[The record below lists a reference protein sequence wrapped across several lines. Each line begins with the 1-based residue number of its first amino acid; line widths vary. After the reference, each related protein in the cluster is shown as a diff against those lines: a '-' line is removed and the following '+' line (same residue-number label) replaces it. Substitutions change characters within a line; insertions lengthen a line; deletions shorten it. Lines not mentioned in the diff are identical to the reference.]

1 MPDKYYNGIYYDDN
15 NKPYNY
21 DTHGNKAYYG
31 KENANLNPDGYYYD
45 TDTGDLSG
53 PVLRQDESVKKN
65 HEKQMSIGDMREQD
79 YAEKNRELKEQQS
92 KEEQIKSIGSV
103 KIYEGMK
110 SFKTMLD
117 KLKNKFCK
125 NRAIYTMYVKMTLNN
140 NKTVLVDST
149 SKDWDENCLVSFKYE
164 LNGSGEGNQFVLDL
178 LFKPND
184 RSFKSIK
191 TLEAKLL
198 SNVGICEVDENNK
211 ENNEKLKSID
221 YLYNNC
227 SFQYGYGDDI
237 SLRSPTYNGLITGYT
252 SKIDNGNL
260 RYTIKGIG
268 GLNSLNETRISTKEE
283 YLVDEKGN
291 EITNPLAYIK
301 NIVRIELEEKG
312 LYTLKILD
320 NIDPEKVV
328 TIGDD
333 YKQFNQKNIFQ
344 VINDI
349 LAQCISSDQYKVM
362 TGEDATNSSSNTEQQ
377 EDKVEDQST
386 NSNNEESNQNNS
398 NDDKPVKKSIMPT
411 QKQLYGYFVEDVS
424 TTISNDSSSNESKTN
439 SDDNNQDNK
448 PKSCKGTIYIY
459 KIPSA
464 NGAENKEATENIS
477 ADLNITFNWFGPG
490 VDGDSSY
497 TGIVK
502 DWNPQY
508 DGSTLYGLAVNLLSH
523 DNSTVYYTMDYDGN
537 LIQVQG
543 LGAAR
548 EGTLDDSSKNAV
560 ASTIQEYS
568 NWAFVTQYP
577 YSANM
582 TIIGCPCEIPMTGKI
597 AVNALIGSEKHHTSG
612 IYFVLKKTDTINSGG
627 FWTELELFKIQR
639 GYDPEYSEIKDDTS
653 KTDNPTDKNKSDS
666 EKQPITQDDA
676 INNGLGPA
684 NPDAYYKDKDGNIHK
699 KGEFEINSFDV
710 SDFTFEKMNSLL
722 TGQNNKE
729 KYPTGP
735 WRTK

>member
-1 MPDKYYNGIYYDDN
+1 MPTQGKKYNIQYESNGKAYIIDDN
-15 NKPYNY
+15 GSKIYISSK
-21 DTHGNKAYYG
+21 DK
-31 KENANLNPDGYYYD
+31 
-45 TDTGDLSG
+45 
-53 PVLRQDESVKKN
+53 
-65 HEKQMSIGDMREQD
+65 KQMSIGDMREQD
-79 YAEKNRELKEQQS
+79 YAEKNKELKEQQA
-92 KEEQIKSIGSV
+92 KEEQIKSIGSTR
-103 KIYEGMK
+103 IYEWMK
-110 SFKTMLD
+110 SFKTTLD

-125 NRAIYTMYVKMTLNN
+125 NRAMYTMYVKMTLNN
-140 NKTVLVDST
+140 SKTVLVDST

-328 TIGDD
+328 TVGND

-362 TGEDATNSSSNTEQQ
+362 TGEDATNDSSNTEQKD
-377 EDKVEDQST
+377 DKVEDQST
-386 NSNNEESNQNNS
+386 NSNNESNQDSSNNDNDS
-398 NDDKPVKKSIMPT
+398 NDDKHVKKSIMPT
-411 QKQLYGYFVEDVS
+411 QKQLYGYFVEDIS
-424 TTISNDSSSNESKTN
+424 TTISNNNSSNESTTN
-439 SDDNNQDNK
+439 NDNNNQDNK

-464 NGAENKEATENIS
+464 NGAENKEATKNLS

-508 DGSTLYGLAVNLLSH
+508 DGSALYGLAVNLLSH

-582 TIIGCPCEIPMTGKI
+582 TIIGCPCEVPMTGKI

-612 IYFVLKKTDTINSGG
+612 IYFILKKTDTINSGG

-653 KTDNPTDKNKSDS
+653 KTDNPVDKNKSDS
-666 EKQPITQDDA
+666 EKQPITTEDA
-676 INNGLGPA
+676 INNGLGPV
-684 NPDAYYKDKDGNIHK
+684 NPDAYYKDKDGKIHK

-710 SDFTFEKMNSLL
+710 PDFTFEKMNSLL

-729 KYPTGP
+729 KNPTGP